1 MKLLIMLIFNIKKG
15 FNDYQ
20 ILIENKNKY
29 ANQLIEEDKRNKEWK
44 LYSNFLNL
52 NLPPHKVG
60 YIPRKRFKIWISLYS
75 LQMYDN
81 K

>member
-15 FNDYQ
+15 VNDCQ

-29 ANQLIEEDKRNKEWK
+29 ANQLIQKDKRNKKWK

-60 YIPRKRFKIWISLYS
+60 
-75 LQMYDN
+75 
-81 K
+81 

>member
-29 ANQLIEEDKRNKEWK
+29 ANQLTEEDERNKMEAV
-44 LYSNFLNL
+44 F
-52 NLPPHKVG
+52 
-60 YIPRKRFKIWISLYS
+60 
-75 LQMYDN
+75 
-81 K
+81 

>member
-1 MKLLIMLIFNIKKG
+1 MLKLLNETVNNVNIQHKKG

-29 ANQLIEEDKRNKEWK
+29 ANQLIEEDKRNKKWK

-60 YIPRKRFKIWISLYS
+60 YIPRKTFKI
-75 LQMYDN
+75 
-81 K
+81 